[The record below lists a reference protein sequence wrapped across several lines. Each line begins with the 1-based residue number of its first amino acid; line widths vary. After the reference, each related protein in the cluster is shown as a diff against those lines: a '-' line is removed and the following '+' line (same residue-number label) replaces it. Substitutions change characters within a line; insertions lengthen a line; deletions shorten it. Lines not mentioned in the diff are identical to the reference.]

1 MSVRNAPICSPLL
14 IAMLL
19 PIVMWIAAA
28 GITWLVVDRLMVYP
42 LRRLRAN
49 VSAYRPGETIDMDV
63 IRSIPSQEIRELGEA
78 FRTISRTVALHEAD
92 LAEGLIRQTK
102 LTREVHHRVK
112 NNLPVISSLIRSEEH
127 TSELQSLMRH

>member
-1 MSVRNAPICSPLL
+1 
-14 IAMLL
+14 
-19 PIVMWIAAA
+19 MWIAAA

-92 LAEGLIRQTK
+92 LAQGLIRQNQ
-102 LTREVHHRVK
+102 LTRAVHHPVK
-112 NNLPVISSLIRSEEH
+112 NNLHDTPRL
-127 TSELQSLMRH
+127 RHFPPPRPHP

>member
-1 MSVRNAPICSPLL
+1 MSVRNAPISSPLL

-49 VSAYRPGETIDMDV
+49 VSAYRPGQTIDMDV
-63 IRSIPSQEIRELGEA
+63 IRSIPSQQLRELGEA
-78 FRTISRTVALHEAD
+78 VRTLSRTVALHEAA
-92 LAEGLIRQTK
+92 LAEGLPRHT
-102 LTREVHHRVK
+102 TRTRAAHHRCK
-112 NNLPVISSLIRSEEH
+112 NTLPGIPNLS
-127 TSELQSLMRH
+127 TSPPTGPPQT

>member
-1 MSVRNAPICSPLL
+1 
-14 IAMLL
+14 
-19 PIVMWIAAA
+19 MWIAAA

-92 LAEGLIRQTK
+92 LAEGLIRQTTHT
-102 LTREVHHRVK
+102 LEAHHRVK
-112 NNLPVISSLIRSEEH
+112 NNPQVISSLHNIPARRPRPAEAATPSSPH
-127 TSELQSLMRH
+127 

>member
-1 MSVRNAPICSPLL
+1 MSVRNAPISSPLL

-63 IRSIPSQEIRELGEA
+63 IRSNPSQAIRELGEA
-78 FRTISRTVALHEAD
+78 FRKIGKGAC
-92 LAEGLIRQTK
+92 
-102 LTREVHHRVK
+102 RERVCQYVSI
-112 NNLPVISSLIRSEEH
+112 PVDTGSLKKKRNI
-127 TSELQSLMRH
+127 

>member
-1 MSVRNAPICSPLL
+1 
-14 IAMLL
+14 
-19 PIVMWIAAA
+19 MWIAAA

-112 NNLPVISSLIRSEEH
+112 NKDRKSTRLNSSH
-127 TSELQSLMRH
+127 